1 MADGGE
7 GGDLERGE
15 AALVYKA
22 NFANFTAA
30 NGWLTRAERLVGPGG
45 PGKLRACIGLVRL

>member
-1 MADGGE
+1 MAD

-30 NGWLTRAERLVGPGG
+30 NGWLTRAERLVRPGG
-45 PGKLRACIGLVRL
+45 PGKLRAWIGSVRL